1 MSYCYILFTADLRQT
16 YIGATVD
23 PNRRLRQHNQ
33 ELVGGARRT
42 KGHVWKRALYVGGFP
57 DWTATLQFEWSW
69 KRHGRGKFGLAGK
82 LLALLDLLQSEKSTS
97 TATPFRFWTEKIS
110 IHPDPVAVHIMEKIE
125 GFRKLVSICGCSR
138 TNLLPFFTFP
148 SSFFSSSFPSFP
160 KTMSAPSV
168 TDITSLALQ
177 VEELSTTI
185 AQLTAR
191 LDAAL
196 GVGTTLSTPV
206 KKRKTKASVET
217 NEILPNDAPKKKR
230 GPKKAKV
237 EAVPMASLDATTAIT
252 AIPAIPAIPAEK
264 TEKVKKVKVDKVKAV
279 CPVVAEGVLRF
290 NKSVGDAPL
299 KELSN
304 YFMSEITLDGVA
316 YKTVE
321 SYLQSEKY
329 ATTDAEY
336 AQKIRDQ
343 KNSALLRGMA
353 KSKAHTARADWEDV
367 KVDILRKGLKAKF
380 VGALAT
386 VLLGTGSATLEQE
399 SVDDAFWGIGADG
412 KGLNTTG
419 KLLMELRAELSV

>member
-1 MSYCYILFTADLRQT
+1 
-16 YIGATVD
+16 
-23 PNRRLRQHNQ
+23 
-33 ELVGGARRT
+33 
-42 KGHVWKRALYVGGFP
+42 
-57 DWTATLQFEWSW
+57 
-69 KRHGRGKFGLAGK
+69 
-82 LLALLDLLQSEKSTS
+82 
-97 TATPFRFWTEKIS
+97 
-110 IHPDPVAVHIMEKIE
+110 
-125 GFRKLVSICGCSR
+125 
-138 TNLLPFFTFP
+138 
-148 SSFFSSSFPSFP
+148 
-160 KTMSAPSV
+160 
-168 TDITSLALQ
+168 
-177 VEELSTTI
+177 VEELFTTI

-191 LDAAL
+191 LDATL
-196 GVGTTLSTPV
+196 DVGTTLSTPV
-206 KKRKTKASVET
+206 KKRKAKASVET

-237 EAVPMASLDATTAIT
+237 EAVPMASLDTTATIDAST
-252 AIPAIPAIPAEK
+252 VTTDK
-264 TEKVKKVKVDKVKAV
+264 VKKVKKVKVEKVKAV

-304 YFMSEITLDGVA
+304 FFMSEITLDDVA

-329 ATTDAEY
+329 STTDAEY